1 MSPWVSL
8 VVLLAGVNLT
18 RLLGRGV
25 MLAILT
31 VVILAA
37 AVALGPDPTAAWV
50 ATGGAIL
57 AAGVVV
63 VTWQRW
69 CLGEDR
75 RWAIV
80 GLALFAAGVGTQFL
94 LLADASTVP
103 VIWPRL
109 AAALLLAEPTNRIL
123 RWAMG
128 MMGKASTPRPDI
140 LGRGEAIGVLERW
153 LVLAMVARG
162 DYAALGFVLAAK
174 ALARHRRF
182 EDDPEFAE
190 YFLVGTLASILAAIA
205 VTEGLLA
212 FQTYLQL
219 PG

>member
-1 MSPWVSL
+1 MNPWVSL

-50 ATGGAIL
+50 TTGGAIL

-63 VTWQRW
+63 LTWQRW

-94 LLADASTVP
+94 LLADASTVT

-128 MMGKASTPRPDI
+128 MMGKAPATRPDI

-153 LVLAMVARG
+153 LALAMLARG

>member
-1 MSPWVSL
+1 VNPWVSL

-50 ATGGAIL
+50 TTGGAIL

-80 GLALFAAGVGTQFL
+80 GLALFATGVGTQFL
-94 LLADASTVP
+94 LLADASTVT

-128 MMGKASTPRPDI
+128 MMGKAPGPRPDL

-153 LVLAMVARG
+153 LALAMVARG

-212 FQTYLQL
+212 LQACLQL